1 MTGEDL
7 INLRQRMRWS
17 QRDAANMLGCST
29 RSIANWESEK
39 NVIPRSIA
47 LAASAVLMSL
57 PPYSSK
63 GPMFELVHDLVACI
77 EFGVITNQAPAHFD
91 YTGYFLERAQEFI
104 GDLKDYETAQ
114 IKRLRLDESDFYKTF
129 ANKSII

>member
-7 INLRQRMRWS
+7 IKLRQRMRWS

-63 GPMFELVHDLVACI
+63 GPMFELIHDLVVCI
-77 EFGVITNQAPAHFD
+77 EFGVITNQSPANRD

-114 IKRLRLDESDFYKTF
+114 IKRLGLDESDFYKTF
-129 ANKSII
+129 ANKSI